1 MSDST
6 TPATTEDPPAAPDDK
21 EANALEAIQRIQAA
35 FIEETGENIENL
47 TRMRVEE
54 DDVVRQLSNE
64 ILERMALLAR
74 RFDMP
79 FGNFFPLNCVEYLL
93 LSKWQGDAARLTAFV
108 GTEENEGDAKSR
120 LDALYAAGA

>member
-6 TPATTEDPPAAPDDK
+6 TPTTTGDPPTTPDEK
-21 EANALEAIQRIQAA
+21 EAKTLEAIQRMQAA
-35 FIEETGENIENL
+35 FVEEIGENKDNL
-47 TRMRVEE
+47 ERMRAEE
-54 DDVVRQLSNE
+54 DEVVRQLANE

-79 FGNFFPLNCVEYLL
+79 FGNFFPLNCCEYLL
-93 LSKWQGDAARLTAFV
+93 LAKWQVDAPRFTALI
-108 GTEENEGDAKSR
+108 GNEENEGDAKSR